1 MSDASG
7 GTPSDTTPAR
17 GVVVAHGELARGL
30 VSAARQIAGGA
41 ADALSTL
48 SNQGKAPDALRAEID
63 ELAGDDPVVV
73 FVDLDSGSCGMAA
86 LSCCRDR
93 VRRVVVA
100 GVNLAMLLDFLFH
113 RELPLE
119 ELAERLVSTGRAGI
133 ASPAAR

>member
-1 MSDASG
+1 MSDA
-7 GTPSDTTPAR
+7 TPAR

-30 VSAARQIAGGA
+30 VGAARQIAGGV
-41 ADALSTL
+41 ADALTPI
-48 SNQGKAPDALRAEID
+48 SNQGKTPDILRAEID
-63 ELAGDDPVVV
+63 AIAGDDPVVV
-73 FVDLDSGSCGMAA
+73 FVDLHSGSCGVAA

-119 ELAERLVSTGRAGI
+119 ELAARLVSTGRAGI